1 MHRAGH
7 FTLLLARTSI
17 FAVSQQ
23 SGQRAVQQLGISRDY
38 LIRGI
43 GRLLSATF
51 ECVLFAPGTS
61 ASRFQ

>member
-17 FAVSQQ
+17 FAVPQQ

-51 ECVLFAPGTS
+51 ECVLFAPRTS
-61 ASRFQ
+61 ASRF